1 MGYIG
6 QLGLHKG
13 VDTLLR
19 AMPAVW
25 GAQPE
30 TRLLIAGARA
40 VFADHIDRV
49 VAEWPGAWRERT
61 LLRYGFEET
70 EKAALYAALDVF
82 TYPSG
87 YESFGIAFLEAW
99 ASGLP
104 VVGCRRGAIPDVV
117 QGGRDGLLVPFQD
130 ETLLSRAVLAL
141 LQNEGWRR
149 SLGEA
154 GRRKVLDGLTWD
166 RVARRFRAV
175 LAAEA

>member
-1 MGYIG
+1 M
-6 QLGLHKG
+6 
-13 VDTLLR
+13 
-19 AMPAVW
+19 
-25 GAQPE
+25 
-30 TRLLIAGARA
+30 
-40 VFADHIDRV
+40 

-61 LLRYGFEET
+61 LLRYGFEEA
-70 EKAALYAALDVF
+70 EKATLYAALDVF

-117 QGGRDGLLVPFQD
+117 EGGRDGLLVPFQD
-130 ETLLSRAVLAL
+130 ETLLARAILAL

-154 GRRKVLDGLTWD
+154 GRRKVLAGLTWEL
-166 RVARRFRAV
+166 VARRFREV
-175 LAAEA
+175 LAAEVE